1 MQTRF
6 VSRDSD
12 VPPVPAPTGS
22 LPSKKGVRS
31 RAWMALLAAAVG
43 VLLAAPLPA
52 QALSAET
59 VVDVTTFGADPT
71 GKNDSAAA
79 VAKALRQ
86 AKTVKG
92 PVRVLFPRGTYQIY
106 PEQAETRELYLSN
119 TVGADQRYRDKRI
132 GILVEDMHDVTIDG
146 GGSHLQFHGLMT
158 TFAAIRSQNVSVR
171 DFSFDVT
178 APKVVDAAVSETG
191 VSDGHGYRVLSV
203 PPGSGFTVA
212 DNQVTWLGEKS
223 PATGEPYW
231 SGVNGMRYTQ
241 VYDPAA
247 KRTWRGGNPLFT
259 NVASMTDL
267 GGNRLRIDYSTGT
280 APGDRGLVYQMREDT
295 RDTASAFFWESKDVV
310 VQGLKARYLHGFG
323 FLGQMSENITLE
335 GNEFRTDPATGRSTA
350 GFADF
355 VQMSGVKGAVNIRNN
370 VFDGAHDDAINIHGT
385 YVEVT
390 GHPTDKT
397 LTLAYKHPQT
407 AGFPQFHPGN
417 TVEIVDK
424 RTMAPVPGVTAKV
437 VSVDGPTGR
446 DHDKSLTTMTVTF
459 DQAIADSVTA
469 GNFVV
474 ENTTYTPTVDIS
486 GNTFVNIPTRGILV
500 TTRKPVVIKNNVFD
514 GNQMASIFISSD
526 AYQWYESG
534 PVQDVLISNNTFL
547 RPVSPVI
554 FIEPT
559 NQVLDAAAPVHRN
572 IRIQDNDFRIGDV
585 RLLDAKSVSGIT
597 FERNDVSRLDRNTAF
612 TTHAD
617 TTCVAPGDTTNVRT
631 ATSAAPYST
640 ALFSYRGSTGAVIKD
655 NNFDNGLNLRADLDS
670 TDPAQVTTD
679 EITTD
684 GTDKILPLL
693 PSVTYTSS
701 NPAVATVDQNGK
713 VTAKAAGS
721 TTITP
726 VTTSQH
732 GPTKGTPA
740 TIRVDC
746 PVVPVPTGY
755 RRVTVAGTNDV
766 IDVSGGSLADHAPAI
781 RWPSGNGSNQRF
793 EFKSLGDGYVRI
805 VNQNSGKDL
814 VVSDASRAAG
824 AKIIQYSYAPGTYTN
839 DEWLLEDAGNDR
851 VRLINRYSGL
861 YLTAGATQGSQFE
874 QRPYDGGN
882 SQTFTI
888 S

>member
-1 MQTRF
+1 M
-6 VSRDSD
+6 SR
-12 VPPVPAPTGS
+12 
-22 LPSKKGVRS
+22 KGVRG
-31 RAWMALLAAAVG
+31 RAWMALLAATVG
-43 VLLAAPLPA
+43 ALLAAPLHA
-52 QALSAET
+52 QAQSTET

-71 GKNDSAAA
+71 GKHDSAVA

-119 TVGADQRYRDKRI
+119 TVGADQRFRDKRI
-132 GILVEDMHDVTIDG
+132 GILVEDMRDVTIDG

-191 VSDGHGYRVLSV
+191 VSDGRGYRVLSV
-203 PPGSGFTVA
+203 PPGNGFTVA
-212 DNQVTWLGEKS
+212 NNQVTWLGEKS
-223 PATGEPYW
+223 PATGERYW

-241 VYDPAA
+241 VHDPAA
-247 KRTWRGGNPLFT
+247 KRTWRGANPLFT

-267 GGNRLRIDYSTGT
+267 GGNKLRIDYSTG
-280 APGDRGLVYQMREDT
+280 AEPADRGLVYQMREDT

-310 VQGLKARYLHGFG
+310 VRGLKARYLHGFG

-335 GNEFRTDPATGRSTA
+335 GNEFRTDPATGRSTV

-370 VFDGAHDDAINIHGT
+370 IFDGAHDDAINIHGT

-390 GHPTDKT
+390 GRPTDKALT
-397 LTLAYKHPQT
+397 LTYKHPQS
-407 AGFPQFHPGN
+407 AGFPQFYPGDS
-417 TVEIVDK
+417 VEIVDK
-424 RTMAPVPGVTAKV
+424 RTMAPVPGITAKV

-459 DQAIADSVTA
+459 DQAIPASVTA

-559 NQVLDAAAPVHRN
+559 NQVLDATQPVHRN
-572 IRIQDNDFRIGDV
+572 IRIQDNDFRIGNV

-597 FERNDVSRLDRNTAF
+597 FERNDVFRLDRNTAF
-612 TTHAD
+612 TAHAD
-617 TTCVAPGDTTNVRT
+617 HTCVALGGTTDVRA
-631 ATSAAPYST
+631 ATSTSPYST
-640 ALFSYRGSTGAVIKD
+640 ALFSYRGSSGAVIKD

-670 TDPAQVTTD
+670 TDLAQVTTD
-679 EITTD
+679 EITTN
-684 GTDKILPLL
+684 GADKILPLL

-713 VTAKAAGS
+713 VTAKAAGT

-732 GPTKGTPA
+732 GPTNGTPA
-740 TIRVDC
+740 TIEVDC

-755 RRVTVAGTNDV
+755 RQVTVAGTGDV
-766 IDVSGGSLADHAPAI
+766 IDVSNGSLADHAPVI

-814 VVSDASRAAG
+814 VVSDASQTAG
-824 AKIIQYSYAPGTYTN
+824 AKIIQHSYAPGTYTN
-839 DEWLLEDAGNDR
+839 DEWILEDAGNGR
-851 VRLINRYSGL
+851 VRIANRYSGL

-874 QRPYDGGN
+874 QRPMDGGN